1 MIELEKQLTEGFEAL
16 LALMELTI
24 NIDNGRE

>member
-16 LALMELTI
+16 LALMELTKL
-24 NIDNGRE
+24 DNGRK

>member
-1 MIELEKQLTEGFEAL
+1 MIELENKLTEGFEAL

-24 NIDNGRE
+24 KLEDGRE